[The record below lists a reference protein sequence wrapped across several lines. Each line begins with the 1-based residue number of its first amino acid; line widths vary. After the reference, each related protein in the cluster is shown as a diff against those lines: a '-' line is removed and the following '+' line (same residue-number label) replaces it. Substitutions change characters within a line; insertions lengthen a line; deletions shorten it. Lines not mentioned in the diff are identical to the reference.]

1 MFEKRQT
8 EVASAVLRLLFIRLL
23 LTFLSIGVIIAY
35 ADKFPVPPP
44 FSHAYHLLIGVLLAN
59 LIYLVITRSVRRHRL
74 FIAFQIAI
82 DGVAETAL
90 IYLTGGPRSP
100 LSFLY
105 YASILSAS
113 ILISKRGGLL
123 FASAATVFLSG
134 VTISYFLASK
144 LLFSLPLVPH
154 EWVEAAML
162 NLNTLFGYLVAQS
175 IALHLV
181 AFLSGQLAEKAVNMR
196 FLYGSIIENMAEGLL
211 VTDRSL
217 RIIFANQEAKR
228 LLSPEGQVE
237 ITGKRAEDVLP
248 DLKERK
254 IMELLER
261 DALTVTSLQ
270 VPVNSENSELEVEAK
285 ISAFRDKRG
294 RSIGKIIILTDLSL
308 RRKLEETEKRTR
320 RLAEIEEMSIGL
332 AHEIRNPL
340 ASIRGCTQ
348 ELGRTKF
355 TDSDTVHLADIV
367 CRESD
372 RLDKIV
378 SDFLNFARMQ
388 PPMFARCELARL
400 VDETVTLLRSRT
412 SAAGVEIFTEVP
424 EKLMLFCDGGQVKQ
438 ILLNLGINSLDALEG
453 KGYIKISAKKRML
466 SELLGTEQ
474 RTTDTISA
482 EGILI
487 EFEDSGRGI
496 PAEFLQK
503 IFTPFFTTKQNGA
516 GVGLAIVNKIVANHG
531 GFVTVK
537 STPQRGTLFG
547 IWLPLYP
554 REVRK
559 KTEAL
564 W

>member
-8 EVASAVLRLLFIRLL
+8 ELVGTVVRLLFIRFL

-35 ADKFPVPPP
+35 ANRFPVPPP
-44 FSHAYHLLIGVLLAN
+44 FSHAYHLLICVLLLNIA
-59 LIYLVITRSVRRHRL
+59 YLAIARFVRRLRL

-113 ILISKRGGLL
+113 MLISKRGGLL
-123 FASAATVFLSG
+123 FASAATVFLCA
-134 VTISYFLASK
+134 VTISYFLAAK
-144 LLFSLPLVPH
+144 LFFALPLVPY
-154 EWVEAAML
+154 EWVQAAIV
-162 NLNTLFGYLVAQS
+162 NLNTLSGYLVAQA

-181 AFLSGQLAEKAVNMR
+181 AFLSGQLAEKALNMR
-196 FLYGSIIENMAEGLL
+196 FLYGSVIENMAEGLL

-217 RIIFANQEAKR
+217 RIIFANREAKR
-228 LLSPEGQVE
+228 LFGPDNPID
-237 ITGKRAEDVLP
+237 ITGKRVQDVLP
-248 DLKERK
+248 GLRERK
-254 IMELLER
+254 VMEVLESDSTAMIGLQMPTSR
-261 DALTVTSLQ
+261 D
-270 VPVNSENSELEVEAK
+270 NSELELEAK
-285 ISAFRDKRG
+285 ISSFRNKRG
-294 RSIGKIIILTDLSL
+294 RTVGKIIILTDVTI
-308 RRKLEETEKRTR
+308 RRQLEETQKRTR
-320 RLAEIEEMSIGL
+320 HLAEIEEMSVGL

-348 ELGRTKF
+348 ELGRADF
-355 TDSDTVHLADIV
+355 SDTDTRRLADIV

-378 SDFLNFARMQ
+378 SDFLGFARMQ

-400 VDETVTLLRSRT
+400 VDEIVTLLRSRT
-412 SAAGVEIFTEVP
+412 SAQGVEIFTEVP
-424 EKLMLFCDGGQVKQ
+424 EKLILFCDGGQIKQ
-438 ILLNLGINSLDALEG
+438 ILLNLGINSLDALDG
-453 KGYIKISAKKRML
+453 VGYIRISAKRKTL
-466 SELLGTEQ
+466 SELS
-474 RTTDTISA
+474 DTHERPADMISA
-482 EGILI
+482 EGILV
-487 EFEDSGRGI
+487 EFEDSGKGI
-496 PAEFLQK
+496 PQEHLKK
-503 IFTPFFTTKQNGA
+503 IFTPFFTTKPNGA

-531 GFVTVK
+531 GLITVK
-537 STPQRGTLFG
+537 SAPPKGTLFG

-554 REVRK
+554 RGARK